1 MHSSSVW
8 ESILMFK
15 KKPKPGTG
23 LTLVGSGS
31 KIQGNLN
38 HEGNLR
44 VDGAVLGSIS
54 VTGDIEVAS
63 SGSIEGAEVQA
74 RNAIVHGTVKAVIV
88 VQGKL
93 TLSPTA
99 RIEGDVIT
107 NALDMAA
114 GATFHGHITTRDPK
128 EVKAVPPPA
137 RAASVPNAG

>member
-1 MHSSSVW
+1 
-8 ESILMFK
+8 MFK

-31 KIQGNLN
+31 RIQGDLN

-44 VDGAVLGSIS
+44 VDGSVLGSIS
-54 VTGDIEVAS
+54 VTGDIEVAA

-74 RNAIVHGTVKAVIV
+74 RNAIVHGTVKAAIV

-99 RIEGDVIT
+99 RIEGNVIT
-107 NALDMAA
+107 HALDMAA
-114 GATFHGHITTRDPK
+114 GATFHGHIMTRDPK
-128 EVKAVPPPA
+128 EVKAASQVAKTAPA
-137 RAASVPNAG
+137 PNAG